1 MFSTISSYI
10 SNFIWSWLFFPG
22 LIVCAGALTI
32 SCRGLQ
38 FRRFGLAMRL
48 TVGSIRLRPA
58 DRKSGTVTP
67 FQAAATA
74 LGSTVGTGNIVGVS
88 QAIAMGGPGALFWLW
103 AAALIGMIVKY
114 AEVALAI
121 YYRRGSIGS
130 GPMDYITHGLGRPHL
145 ARVYGVLVT
154 LSAFCMGNLVQVSSI
169 ADSFVRAVDAC
180 TVGPMQSPA
189 ALRFALGLVLAA
201 VTALLLS
208 GGAGRVGTAAEAL
221 VPLMSLLF
229 LAASMAVVAV
239 NHSRIIGVMSTVF
252 I

>member
-48 TVGSIRLRPA
+48 TVGSIRLRPTA
-58 DRKSGTVTP
+58 RKSGTVTP

-130 GPMDYITHGLGRPHL
+130 GPMYYIRNALEKSKRL
-145 ARVYGVLVT
+145 KKKIKEVT
-154 LSAFCMGNLVQVSSI
+154 RSYC
-169 ADSFVRAVDAC
+169 
-180 TVGPMQSPA
+180 
-189 ALRFALGLVLAA
+189 
-201 VTALLLS
+201 
-208 GGAGRVGTAAEAL
+208 
-221 VPLMSLLF
+221 
-229 LAASMAVVAV
+229 
-239 NHSRIIGVMSTVF
+239 
-252 I
+252 

>member
-1 MFSTISSYI
+1 MLSTISSCI

-32 SCRGLQ
+32 SCRALQ

-48 TVGSIRLRPA
+48 TVGSLRLRPA
-58 DRKSGTVTP
+58 ERRSGTVTP

-121 YYRRGSIGS
+121 YYRRRSIGS
-130 GPMDYITHGLGRPHL
+130 GPMD
-145 ARVYGVLVT
+145 
-154 LSAFCMGNLVQVSSI
+154 
-169 ADSFVRAVDAC
+169 
-180 TVGPMQSPA
+180 
-189 ALRFALGLVLAA
+189 
-201 VTALLLS
+201 
-208 GGAGRVGTAAEAL
+208 
-221 VPLMSLLF
+221 
-229 LAASMAVVAV
+229 
-239 NHSRIIGVMSTVF
+239 
-252 I
+252 

>member
-1 MFSTISSYI
+1 MFSTISSCI

-32 SCRGLQ
+32 SCRALQ

-48 TVGSIRLRPA
+48 TVGSIRLRPTA
-58 DRKSGTVTP
+58 RKSGTVTP

-180 TVGPMQSPA
+180 TVGPMPNPA

-208 GGAGRVGTAAEAL
+208 GGAGRVGTAAEAMVL
-221 VPLMSLLF
+221 
-229 LAASMAVVAV
+229 
-239 NHSRIIGVMSTVF
+239 
-252 I
+252 